1 MEVVKR
7 SAALWATSSPTN
19 WISSTGGIFSWS
31 DPFRYATRAL
41 QFPPLEHRLGL
52 SAFHQQLALV
62 AKPQDVA
69 VKSYRTIQVADS
81 QPDVINL
88 PNHFFLLPGFLPD
101 SIKGQNER
109 SNLVGV
115 TLMEV
120 APYQLVAAMPE
131 SMPAA

>member
-1 MEVVKR
+1 MGNLVADELDQLHGRHIQLVRPVQVR
-7 SAALWATSSPTN
+7 DTSPAAS
-19 WISSTGGIFSWS
+19 
-31 DPFRYATRAL
+31 
-41 QFPPLEHRLGL
+41 PLEHRLGL

-115 TLMEV
+115 TLMEA
-120 APYQLVAAMPE
+120 APYQLVTAMPK